1 MNNIHPDLSESLK
14 KRQQINRYSR
24 WMYNNFKDYIG
35 KRVLDIGS
43 GTGNMISFYI
53 NSCEKVV
60 ATEIFPAELEY
71 ISKRFESTNIEC
83 RLFDIAKSDIS
94 PLKEYLFDTI
104 TCINVLEHIEDD
116 IKAVSNMKDII
127 QTGGKIIILVPA
139 MSKAYGT
146 MDKACGH
153 YRRYDKGDLQ
163 KTANQ
168 LGLKIV
174 SNKYMNPLGLIPWI
188 IKGKVQKKNCTFSD
202 NLDEKNS
209 AFYNF
214 AAVILENIEKVIKMP
229 FGISQ
234 IIVLTKE

>member
-1 MNNIHPDLSESLK
+1 MDNIHPDLSESLK

-139 MSKAYGT
+139 ISRAYGT

-153 YRRYDKGDLQ
+153 YCFWQ
-163 KTANQ
+163 
-168 LGLKIV
+168 V
-174 SNKYMNPLGLIPWI
+174 
-188 IKGKVQKKNCTFSD
+188 
-202 NLDEKNS
+202 
-209 AFYNF
+209 
-214 AAVILENIEKVIKMP
+214 
-229 FGISQ
+229 
-234 IIVLTKE
+234 